1 MPIYLASKSSHKSL
15 HSLPAEK
22 ALFIVTV
29 SEFLISDSIKG
40 MDPKVSIFLFLGLFG
55 WKSITYD
62 W

>member
-22 ALFIVTV
+22 ALFTVTV

-40 MDPKVSIFLFLGLFG
+40 MDPRFLFFY
-55 WKSITYD
+55 S
-62 W
+62 